1 MLKCLLLPHVALL
14 SKHLDG
20 CVGYPS
26 LALNASCSPL
36 LAKSQRVFGHLIALL
51 PGPSSLGT
59 LWYSV
64 SESLPG
70 CVAVVGMTTGR
81 INQVAIVAGA
91 GPSLCEGN
99 GRR

>member
-1 MLKCLLLPHVALL
+1 MLATAACCAAVQAPRWMRRI
-14 SKHLDG
+14 SFS
-20 CVGYPS
+20 C
-26 LALNASCSPL
+26 LNASCSPL

>member
-20 CVGYPS
+20 RVKYPS
-26 LALNASCSPL
+26 LALMRVVLHCL
-36 LAKSQRVFGHLIALL
+36 RSQRVFCHLIALL

-91 GPSLCEGN
+91 GPSLREGN